1 MKTFKQSKLYI
12 IADFDH
18 TLTEVNSQNCWG
30 VLATIPNISKK
41 YIEKS
46 KLNNDY
52 YFPIEQNNNIDYKIK
67 NELMENWYQNHAN
80 LLIKYNL
87 KEIDLNKISN
97 SNTIV
102 LRKGVVEFLKYT
114 FEKNIPVII
123 ISAGISNVIEGVL
136 KKHNC
141 FYNNVYVISNI
152 FKFKNGKLKSLRN
165 KIIHSL
171 NKDRVEVPPKI
182 KEVLKN
188 KDEVIIIGDNIGDT
202 LMKIKENQKTFKIGF
217 LNYKDNSKYEEFKK
231 YFDIVYNKDENF
243 VDIKRY
249 LENSVK
255 EKI

>member
-18 TLTEVNSQNCWG
+18 TLTEIYSQNCWG

-97 SNTIV
+97 SKENINNLYNEIGKLV
-102 LRKGVVEFLKYT
+102 YEAHKKGEELSKDD
-114 FEKNIPVII
+114 
-123 ISAGISNVIEGVL
+123 
-136 KKHNC
+136 
-141 FYNNVYVISNI
+141 ISNI
-152 FKFKNGKLKSLRN
+152 DNSLYV
-165 KIIHSL
+165 SL
-171 NKDRVEVPPKI
+171 
-182 KEVLKN
+182 
-188 KDEVIIIGDNIGDT
+188 G
-202 LMKIKENQKTFKIGF
+202 LMKNIK
-217 LNYKDNSKYEEFKK
+217 KYEEKIENLNK
-231 YFDIVYNKDENF
+231 YI
-243 VDIKRY
+243 
-249 LENSVK
+249 
-255 EKI
+255 EKLKLS